1 MEYECCS
8 NERLSGFAGWAVIAF
23 SIFAGKVTVGLLR
36 WRYNRL
42 KKPLHTYCNAVTHL
56 GRSVHLKPMPPF
68 RRIEI
73 ASCYNKSPF
82 LALRSIYE
90 P

>member
-1 MEYECCS
+1 MEYACCA

-42 KKPLHTYCNAVTHL
+42 KKPLHTYCNVVTHL
-56 GRSVHLKPMPPF
+56 GGSVRLKPMPPF
-68 RRIEI
+68 CRIEI
-73 ASCYNKSPF
+73 AS
-82 LALRSIYE
+82 
-90 P
+90 

>member
-1 MEYECCS
+1 MEYACCA

-42 KKPLHTYCNAVTHL
+42 KKPFTPVAM
-56 GRSVHLKPMPPF
+56 R
-68 RRIEI
+68 
-73 ASCYNKSPF
+73 
-82 LALRSIYE
+82 LRTSGGWFA
-90 P
+90 

>member
-1 MEYECCS
+1 MEYACCA

-42 KKPLHTYCNAVTHL
+42 KKPFTPVAMWLRTFR
-56 GRSVHLKPMPPF
+56 RSVHLKPMPHF
-68 RRIEI
+68 VAAKLLLAIINRR
-73 ASCYNKSPF
+73 F
-82 LALRSIYE
+82 LR
-90 P
+90 

>member
-1 MEYECCS
+1 MEYACCA

-42 KKPLHTYCNAVTHL
+42 KKPFTPVAMRLHFF
-56 GRSVHLKPMPPF
+56 RQSVHLKSIPHFIVAKLLLAIINRRFF
-68 RRIEI
+68 R
-73 ASCYNKSPF
+73 
-82 LALRSIYE
+82 
-90 P
+90 

>member
-1 MEYECCS
+1 MEYACCA

-42 KKPLHTYCNAVTHL
+42 KKPLHTYCNVVTHL
-56 GRSVHLKPMPPF
+56 QAVGPPEA
-68 RRIEI
+68 RAPISSQRN
-73 ASCYNKSPF
+73 CF
-82 LALRSIYE
+82 LL
-90 P
+90 